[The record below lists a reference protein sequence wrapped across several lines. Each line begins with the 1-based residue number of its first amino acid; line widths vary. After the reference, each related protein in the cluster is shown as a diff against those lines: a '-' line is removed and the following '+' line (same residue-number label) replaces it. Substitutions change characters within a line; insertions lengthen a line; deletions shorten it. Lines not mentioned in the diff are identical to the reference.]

1 MSYTNGNSS
10 KASTKEVKETVD
22 TTAKRRSTA
31 ERNTFKKERNNTIT
45 KRDIG
50 KYSDNTKNSDDLKMG
65 FKVSGG
71 FFTEQEN
78 QLVIN
83 ENETINQP
91 IPMFEVVE
99 KSFGTYRKTRNS
111 KGRVVIVTRNMQ
123 YELNEV
129 GKYNATPRK
138 VAER

>member
-10 KASTKEVKETVD
+10 KASTKDNVK
-22 TTAKRRSTA
+22 
-31 ERNTFKKERNNTIT
+31 
-45 KRDIG
+45 
-50 KYSDNTKNSDDLKMG
+50 LG

-71 FFTEQEN
+71 FFTQKDN

-83 ENETINQP
+83 ENETINQS

-99 KSFGTYRKTRNS
+99 KSFGSYKKVTNS
-111 KGRVVIVTRNMQ
+111 KGKTIIVTRNTQ
-123 YELNEV
+123 YEKDKN
-129 GKYNATPRK
+129 GKYNTAPRK